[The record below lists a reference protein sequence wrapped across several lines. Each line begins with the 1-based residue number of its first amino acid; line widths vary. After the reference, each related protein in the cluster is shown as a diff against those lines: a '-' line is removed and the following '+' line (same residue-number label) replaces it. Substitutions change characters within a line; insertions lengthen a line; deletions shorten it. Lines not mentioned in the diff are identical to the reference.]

1 MWAGRAA
8 NDRARSTQRVRG
20 SLLKRLTSIRYLTLA
35 SFHLLR
41 FAPNSFSFRS
51 SSNLSIE
58 VHSPPSSLFRIST
71 RIEIE
76 RRGWNVLLSR
86 SIDSRLDLFEASN
99 FQENLRGAEIKRG
112 WKAWSLTVRCFL
124 LSRLRDCPS
133 PVPSYSFRE
142 KEEEVDREYRD

>member
-1 MWAGRAA
+1 MGGPGCERPSKEHT
-8 NDRARSTQRVRG
+8 ARPWIA
-20 SLLKRLTSIRYLTLA
+20 LKTTNVYPQLWPRFTFFDSRLIHFRFVPPPTS
-35 SFHLLR
+35 
-41 FAPNSFSFRS
+41 
-51 SSNLSIE
+51 SIE

-86 SIDSRLDLFEASN
+86 SIDSRLFEASN
-99 FQENLRGAEIKRG
+99 FQENLRGAEIKRA